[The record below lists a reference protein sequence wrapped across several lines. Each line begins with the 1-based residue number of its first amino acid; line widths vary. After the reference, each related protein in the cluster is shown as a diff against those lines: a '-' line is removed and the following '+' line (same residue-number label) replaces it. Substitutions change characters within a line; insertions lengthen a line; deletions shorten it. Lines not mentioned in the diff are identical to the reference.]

1 MVVEMVEKV
10 WWSGFIL
17 VKKKKK
23 KMVVMW
29 LFVVAQTEKKMEGRI
44 VEELVEMVTD

>member
-1 MVVEMVEKV
+1 M
-10 WWSGFIL
+10 

-29 LFVVAQTEKKMEGRI
+29 LFVVAQTEKEMEGRM
-44 VEELVEMVTD
+44 VKELLVEMVADQDGGHDSHG